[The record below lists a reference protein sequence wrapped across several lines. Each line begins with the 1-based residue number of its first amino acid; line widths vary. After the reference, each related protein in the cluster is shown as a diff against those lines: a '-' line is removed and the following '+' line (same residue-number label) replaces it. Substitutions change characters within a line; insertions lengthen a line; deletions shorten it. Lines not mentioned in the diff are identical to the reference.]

1 MKDLGERIKE
11 YRTSMKMTQ
20 ADFACRLGVTGASV
34 SAYENGTRLPSYD
47 ILIRIANILGVSTD
61 SLLGRRGMGS
71 VTLDVSRLTQEQRGI
86 LQRTADLF
94 ADYNRLSGGGVSGE
108 KRSKRGADSCQLPF
122 WSEKGS
128 CTGAAPSV
136 RTGFSPQ
143 RRRTREASSTPA
155 ASK

>member
-1 MKDLGERIKE
+1 MDERPRGADQGISDLNEDDPGRFCLPSGGDRSLCVGLRERD
-11 YRTSMKMTQ
+11 
-20 ADFACRLGVTGASV
+20 AAA
-34 SAYENGTRLPSYD
+34 SYD

-108 KRSKRGADSCQLPF
+108 KEEQ
-122 WSEKGS
+122 KGS
-128 CTGAAPSV
+128 
-136 RTGFSPQ
+136 
-143 RRRTREASSTPA
+143 
-155 ASK
+155 